1 MIDFNF
7 KGDFAEFTIGEI
19 NSDIASHLINSNP
32 TSNDILSIIDS
43 SNKFETYRGF
53 KMNTSIESDNQ
64 ICEID
69 EMDNVERNFKR
80 IPIKGKTTLFYGI
93 AWKQDVKVE
102 FDVDDNTSIYELP
115 LNVTEY
121 RINKKV
127 RFELLD
133 IPNDLSISRS
143 DILIVESASLQFPN
157 NHVVE
162 VISVRNDN

>member
-69 EMDNVERNFKR
+69 EMDNVERHFKR

-93 AWKQDVKVE
+93 AWKQGQ
-102 FDVDDNTSIYELP
+102 
-115 LNVTEY
+115 
-121 RINKKV
+121 V
-127 RFELLD
+127 RKLL
-133 IPNDLSISRS
+133 
-143 DILIVESASLQFPN
+143 
-157 NHVVE
+157 
-162 VISVRNDN
+162 

>member
-19 NSDIASHLINSNP
+19 NSDIASHLLNSNP

-69 EMDNVERNFKR
+69 EMDNVERHFKR

-93 AWKQDVKVE
+93 AWKQDLTVE
-102 FDVDDNTSIYELP
+102 FDVDDNASIYELP

-133 IPNDLSISRS
+133 LSKELSISRS
-143 DILIVESASLQFPN
+143 DILIVENASIQYPN
-157 NHVVE
+157 NHLIE
-162 VISVRNDN
+162 LISVRNDN

>member
-69 EMDNVERNFKR
+69 EMDNVERHLKR

-93 AWKQDVKVE
+93 AWKQDVKVG
-102 FDVDDNTSIYELP
+102 FDVDDYTSIYELP

-133 IPNDLSISRS
+133 LSKELSIIRS
-143 DILIVESASLQFPN
+143 DILIVENASIQYPN
-157 NHVVE
+157 NHLIE
-162 VISVRNDN
+162 LISVRNDN